1 MIDRFI
7 DSLPSYANDIVVIC
21 IEATPVSNLP
31 RYDSKYSDDR
41 GEPRYI
47 MNCSFDHN
55 GRPVRQLEELRPESQ
70 QDRDEEAARK
80 ASARKLSSHYQALG
94 FQKWFLPELA
104 TKDSDQ
110 FLLLFSNEARVDISA
125 LLPHFFGGRVPILKK
140 TNLSLVSSDPS
151 RKTLAGPLPES
162 FLDRWERN
170 EFAGMRGSEAYNE
183 LVKRAKGYR
192 FRQGKRMPAPFVRLC
207 YKPQKVYIVAD
218 GQPDVSD
225 SDACDA

>member
-7 DSLPSYANDIVVIC
+7 DSLPSYANDIIAIC

-31 RYDSKYSDDR
+31 RYDSKYNDDR
-41 GEPRYI
+41 GEPRFI
-47 MNCSFDHN
+47 MDCSLDHS
-55 GRPVRQLEELRPESQ
+55 GRPVRQLKELRPESQ
-70 QDRDEEAARK
+70 QDREEAAARK
-80 ASARKLSSHYQALG
+80 ASGRKLSSYYQAVG

-125 LLPHFFGGRVPILKK
+125 LLPHFSGGRVPILKK
-140 TNLSLVSSDPS
+140 TNRSLVSSDPS

-162 FLDRWERN
+162 FLDQYERN

-183 LVKRAKGYR
+183 LVRRAKGYR
-192 FRQGKRMPAPFVRLC
+192 FRQGKRMPAPFIRLR
-207 YKPQKVYIVAD
+207 YKPQKVFLGGD
-218 GQPDVSD
+218 GLPDVSD
-225 SDACDA
+225 SDA